1 MSTWIEYISAVVI
14 ASFIAVT
21 LFTVQ
26 LRSQDVS
33 IESTQFRA
41 MKTSVLTAIQ
51 MIEADMKNL
60 GSRHPGNSSIATF
73 ALPAGATFGI
83 RDRPDTT
90 STIRSFEFYG
100 QPAHT
105 QPPSLIRYEWEAVGA
120 QTLPNGDSVDVYHFR
135 RFVDGRPD
143 GEVQSAL
150 THLSFTLLED
160 AGNTITDL
168 ENTRQIYVELR
179 AVSPFGP
186 GRTIQ
191 ETHWSTVFRPRGLA
205 IQP

>member
-33 IESTQFRA
+33 LESTQFRA

-51 MIEADMKNL
+51 IIEADMKNL
-60 GSRHPGNSSIATF
+60 GSRHPGNFAISTF
-73 ALPAGATFGI
+73 TLPAGAAFGI
-83 RDRPDTT
+83 RNRPDTT
-90 STIRSFEFYG
+90 STLRSFEFYG

-105 QPPSLIRYEWEAVGA
+105 QPPSLIRYEWEPIGT
-120 QTLPNGDSVDVYHFR
+120 QTLPDGDAVDVYHFR
-135 RFVDGRPD
+135 RFVDGRPS
-143 GEVQSAL
+143 GEVREAL

-160 AGNTITDL
+160 AGNTITGL

-179 AVSPFGP
+179 AISPFGP

-191 ETHWSTVFRPRGLA
+191 ETRWSTVFRPPGLA

>member
-1 MSTWIEYISAVVI
+1 MSTWIEYLSAVVI

-33 IESTQFRA
+33 MESTQFRA
-41 MKTSVLTAIQ
+41 MKTSVLNAIQ
-51 MIEADMKNL
+51 IIEADMKNL
-60 GSRHPGNSSIATF
+60 GSRHPGNSSISTF
-73 ALPAGATFGI
+73 ALPAGAAFGI
-83 RDRPDTT
+83 RNPPDTT
-90 STIRSFEFYG
+90 SALRTFEFYG

-120 QTLPNGDSVDVYHFR
+120 QTLPNGDSVDVYNFR

-143 GEVQSAL
+143 GEVRDAL